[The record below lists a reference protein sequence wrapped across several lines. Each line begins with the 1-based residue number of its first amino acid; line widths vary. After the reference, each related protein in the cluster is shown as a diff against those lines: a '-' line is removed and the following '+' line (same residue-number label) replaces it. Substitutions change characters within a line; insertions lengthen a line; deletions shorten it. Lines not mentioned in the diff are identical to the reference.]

1 MHNII
6 MKKKLGLVMTGGG
19 ARAAY
24 QVGVVRAI
32 YEITNRKHNL
42 FEVITGNSA
51 GAINSTYLAANAENW
66 DVATHNLGALW
77 GRLKPDNVFDLRAR
91 TISEVG
97 LKWVSGSILGG
108 LTPKGS
114 TVNHLLDTAPLRKLA
129 QREIDFEH
137 IVSNLQRGHLQ
148 GVSLSTTNYNSGSN
162 VVFYQG
168 HDKIRDWSR
177 SDRFSFRTDLRIDHL
192 MASAAIPF
200 FFPPV
205 QIGQSF
211 FGDGCIR
218 QTTPLSPAIHLGAD
232 KIIGI
237 GVRYPHPQEKMRNM
251 AFSPF
256 GNPTIGQIAGVMLNS
271 IFMDALEADVER
283 MRRINELIAEGA
295 HPELKSIPIL
305 MIKPSRDLGKMSA
318 EHVKELPQML
328 RYLLKGIGVAGN
340 EGTDLLSYLAFDASY
355 TKPLMELGYDDT
367 YKMKDE
373 IVKFTDDA

>member
-1 MHNII
+1 MHNIL

-32 YEITNRKHNL
+32 YEIADRKHNL

-51 GAINSTYLAANAENW
+51 GALNSTYLAANAENW
-66 DVATHNLGALW
+66 DVATHNLTALW
-77 GRLKPDNVFDLRAR
+77 GRVKPEHVFDLRAR
-91 TISEVG
+91 TISDLG
-97 LKWVSGSILGG
+97 LRWMSGTILGG

-114 TVNHLLDTAPLRKLA
+114 SVNHLLDTAPLRKLA
-129 QREIDFEH
+129 LREINFNDIIE
-137 IVSNLQRGHLQ
+137 NLQKGHIH
-148 GVSLSTTNYNSGSN
+148 GVALSTTNYNSGSN

-168 HDKIRDWSR
+168 HEKIKDWAR
-177 SDRFSFRTDLRIDHL
+177 SDRFSFRTNLQIDHL

-205 QIGQSF
+205 KIGQSF

-237 GVRYPHPQEKMRNM
+237 GVRYPRPQDQVRHM
-251 AFSPF
+251 ALSPF
-256 GNPTIGQIAGVMLNS
+256 PDPTIGQIAGVMLNA

-295 HPELKSIPIL
+295 HPELKSVPIL

-328 RYLLKGIGVAGN
+328 RYLLRGIGVAGN

-355 TKPLMELGYDDT
+355 TKPLVELGYDDT
-367 YKMKDE
+367 MKMKEE
-373 IVKFTDDA
+373 IKRFIGDV

>member
-1 MHNII
+1 MHNIL

-32 YEITNRKHNL
+32 YEITERKQNL
-42 FEVITGNSA
+42 FEIITGNSA
-51 GAINSTYLAANAENW
+51 GALNSTYLAANAENW
-66 DVATHNLGALW
+66 DVASHNLSALW
-77 GRLKPDNVFDLRAR
+77 GRVKPEHVFDLRTR
-91 TISEVG
+91 TISDIG
-97 LKWVSGSILGG
+97 IRWVSGTIFGG

-114 TVNHLLDTAPLRKLA
+114 SVNHLLDTAPLRKLA

-137 IVSNLQRGHLQ
+137 IIKNLQRGHLH

-168 HDKIRDWSR
+168 HDQIKDWSR

-192 MASAAIPF
+192 MASSAIPF

-237 GVRYPHPQEKMRNM
+237 GVRYPHPQGRMRHM
-251 AFSPF
+251 ALSPF
-256 GNPTIGQIAGVMLNS
+256 PNPTIGQIAGVMLNA
-271 IFMDALEADVER
+271 IFMDALESDVER
-283 MRRINELIAEGA
+283 MSRINELIAEGA

-318 EHVKELPQML
+318 EHVKELPQTL

-340 EGTDLLSYLAFDASY
+340 EGTDLLSYLAFDSSY
-355 TKPLMELGYDDT
+355 TKPLVELGYEDT
-367 YKMKDE
+367 LKMKEE
-373 IVKFTDDA
+373 IKRFIDDV